1 MTNTCVKIIG
11 SIFFGVMTLLFVV
24 QGTKYLQYYSYD
36 EGSCLV
42 NNVTY
47 PTSIQDY
54 ANLISCD
61 CGQYCKS
68 DTGTCIRVKGVMVD
82 SPDQQEKTF
91 ISSVSNHLAKGDC
104 TFAETRCK
112 DGEKLSNRLEAVEK
126 AKHKAMYYVENQNN
140 QTAIPCFYK
149 EGDDNIYL
157 KNDFPLDW
165 FYVIVAFWILS
176 TISLCCCLCKCKCRK
191 SESKSEFV

>member
-1 MTNTCVKIIG
+1 MANTCVKIIG

-24 QGTKYLQYYSYD
+24 QGVKFLQYHTYE

-47 PTSIQDY
+47 PKSIDDY
-54 ANLISCD
+54 PNFISCD
-61 CGQYCKS
+61 CGIYCKS
-68 DTGTCIRVKGVMVD
+68 DTGTCIRVKGVLNN

-91 ISSVSNHLAKGDC
+91 VSSVSNHLAKEDC

-112 DGEKLSNRLEAVEK
+112 DGEKISNRLQAIK
-126 AKHKAMYYVENQNN
+126 NAQQKAMFYVEIQNN
-140 QTAIPCFYK
+140 QTKIPCFYK

-157 KNDFPLDW
+157 KNDFPVEW

-176 TISLCCCLCKCKCRK
+176 IISLACCLCKCGCRK